1 MLDLGV
7 KIEPGSGVAAAQN
20 YWRSHSHVAAA
31 HPAAGSKAGIAA

>member
-20 YWRSHSHVAAA
+20 YWRSHSHVAAVNQ
-31 HPAAGSKAGIAA
+31 AAGSKAGIAA